1 MGTICII
8 TDNTA
13 QFTQPSFIGRN
24 SITIVP
30 LEIHLNGSAQDAN
43 SFRASN
49 LPFSADD
56 ELHPELV
63 APSPEKFRQLFISLT
78 QNYDQVFGLFL
89 SSSLSNCYSHAEQAA
104 VSLHSQNTIS
114 LIDSQTTSIGLGFL
128 VQAAAEVLARG
139 SNLAEVEHLIRSLV
153 PHIYAAFCTPSLSY
167 LYYAGFLDQAQAIVG
182 EMMGMMPIF
191 SLEEGKLTPLEKV
204 RNRRHT
210 IDFYQEFMDEFD
222 HLTHIALLQNTS
234 PNAQDARLLREHVQ
248 EEFTKISFTEH
259 TINLPLAVLLG
270 PSTSGLFLLEAANH
284 KRK

>member
-1 MGTICII
+1 MGSICIV

-13 QFTQPSFIGRN
+13 QFTQPSFVGRN

-30 LEIHLNGSAQDAN
+30 LEVRLNGSLQDVNAVK
-43 SFRASN
+43 ASN

-63 APSPEKFRQLFISLT
+63 APSPEQFRQIFMTLS
-78 QNYDQVFGLFL
+78 QKYDQIFGLFL
-89 SSSLSNCYSHAEQAA
+89 SSSLNICYTQAEQAA
-104 VSLHSQNTIS
+104 ASLHSHNTIS

-128 VQAAAEVLARG
+128 VQAAAEALAHG
-139 SNLAEVEHLIRSLV
+139 LNLADVEHLIRRLV

-182 EMMGMMPIF
+182 EMMGLLPIF
-191 SLEEGKLTPLEKV
+191 SLEEGKLIPLEKV

-222 HLTHIALLQNTS
+222 HLQHIALLQCAL

-248 EEFTKISFTEH
+248 VEFTKISFTEH
-259 TINLPLAVLLG
+259 TINLPLAILLG
-270 PSTSGLFLLEAANH
+270 PSASGLFLLEATNH

>member
-1 MGTICII
+1 MGTICIV

-13 QFTQPSFIGRN
+13 QFTQPSFVGRN

-30 LEIHLNGSAQDAN
+30 LETRLNGSLVDGNVIKAN
-43 SFRASN
+43 N

-56 ELHPELV
+56 QLHPALV
-63 APSPEKFRQLFISLT
+63 SPSVEDFRQLFIGLSLKFN
-78 QNYDQVFGLFL
+78 QIFGLFL
-89 SSSLSNCYSHAEQAA
+89 SSSLNDCYNHAEQAA
-104 VSLHSQNTIS
+104 ESLHGHNTIS

-128 VQAAAEVLARG
+128 VQAAAESLAHG
-139 SNLAEVEHLIRSLV
+139 MNLVEVEHLIRSLV

-182 EMMGMMPIF
+182 EMMGMLPIF
-191 SLEEGKLTPLEKV
+191 SLEEGRLTPMEKV

-222 HLTHIALLQNTS
+222 HLNHIALMQTAS

-248 EEFTKISFTEH
+248 LEFPKISFTEH
-259 TINLPLAVLLG
+259 TINLPLATLLG
-270 PSTSGLFLLEAANH
+270 PSACGLFLLEAADH

>member
-1 MGTICII
+1 MGSVCIV

-13 QFTQPSFIGRN
+13 QFTQPSFVGRN

-30 LEIHLNGSAQDAN
+30 LETRLNGSMQDGNAVK
-43 SFRASN
+43 ASN

-63 APSPEKFRQLFISLT
+63 SPSLEEFRQLFIALSLKF
-78 QNYDQVFGLFL
+78 DQIFGIFL
-89 SSSLSNCYSHAEQAA
+89 SSSLNDCYSHANLAA
-104 VSLHSQNTIS
+104 ASLHGHNTIS

-128 VQAAAEVLARG
+128 VQAAAEALARG
-139 SNLAEVEHLIRSLV
+139 LNLVEVEHLIRSLV

-182 EMMGMMPIF
+182 EMMGMLPIF
-191 SLEEGKLTPLEKV
+191 SLEEGKLTPMEKV

-222 HLTHIALLQNTS
+222 HLHHIALLQNAS
-234 PNAQDARLLREHVQ
+234 PNAQEARLLREHVQ
-248 EEFTKISFTEH
+248 LEFPKISFTEH
-259 TINLPLAVLLG
+259 SINLPLATLLG
-270 PSTSGLFLLEAANH
+270 PSACGLFLLEAANH

>member
-1 MGTICII
+1 MGTICIV

-13 QFTQPSFIGRN
+13 QFTQPSFVGRN

-30 LEIHLNGSAQDAN
+30 LETRLNGSIQDGN
-43 SFRASN
+43 VVKSNN

-63 APSPEKFRQLFISLT
+63 SPTPEEFRQLFTSLSLK
-78 QNYDQVFGLFL
+78 YDQIFGLFL
-89 SSSLSNCYSHAEQAA
+89 SSSLNNCYSHAEQAA
-104 VSLHSQNTIS
+104 VSMHGHNIIS
-114 LIDSQTTSIGLGFL
+114 LIDTQTTSIGLGFL
-128 VQAAAEVLARG
+128 VQAAAEALARG
-139 SNLAEVEHLIRSLV
+139 MNLVEVEHLIRSLV

-182 EMMGMMPIF
+182 EMVGMLPIF
-191 SLEEGKLTPLEKV
+191 SLEEGRLTPMEKV

-222 HLTHIALLQNTS
+222 HLHHIALMQSAT
-234 PNAQDARLLREHVQ
+234 PNAQDARILREHVQ
-248 EEFTKISFTEH
+248 MEFSKISFTEH
-259 TINLPLAVLLG
+259 TINLPLATILG
-270 PSTSGLFLLEAANH
+270 PSASGLFLLEATNH